1 MVGLDFQ
8 IILDL
13 TFFQS
18 GQIPKLEPG
27 ETRSIEATVRARRMS
42 TLNVGNHSSIGNTC
56 DTDSLAKNW
65 GILSRLDP
73 SRWSGAS
80 KKSVSSRE
88 TVSESSNKAPV
99 SKSTTPQPVTV
110 TLNFKV
116 IYSGGAACEMGYQRE
131 LTKTL
136 TVEVVPSAVVTKWD
150 VLPADKVNE
159 NYLVLDISN
168 MSDNELDLKY
178 APTKRLTIEQV
189 CKFEIS

>member
-1 MVGLDFQ
+1 
-8 IILDL
+8 
-13 TFFQS
+13 
-18 GQIPKLEPG
+18 
-27 ETRSIEATVRARRMS
+27 
-42 TLNVGNHSSIGNTC
+42 
-56 DTDSLAKNW
+56 
-65 GILSRLDP
+65 
-73 SRWSGAS
+73 
-80 KKSVSSRE
+80 
-88 TVSESSNKAPV
+88 
-99 SKSTTPQPVTV
+99 
-110 TLNFKV
+110 
-116 IYSGGAACEMGYQRE
+116 MGYQRE